1 MKRLTIL
8 LASAGLVLVAVPA
21 ASTVPTDAAATAALA
36 ELTPEGRAKTIEFER
51 TLRPQQGIVR
61 VHGGHASLNLG
72 ENYYFL
78 PAEDA
83 KRVLTQAWG
92 NPPEAAANVLGMV
105 FPKGRH
111 FYDGTWGAVLTY
123 EDTGHVDDKDAAS
136 EDYEAV
142 LDDMKSGEEADN
154 EARKEAG
161 YGAVHLVGWAQ
172 QPTYDAAGKTLIW
185 ARNIKFDGE
194 QDNTLN
200 YDVRKLGRTGVL
212 SMNMVSSMDDLPNV
226 RAAATGLSGT
236 VEFDQGMAY
245 ADFDPATDKVAE
257 YGLAG
262 LVAAGAG
269 VAVAKK
275 AGILGLLL
283 LFLKKGFV
291 FILAGA
297 AGLWALLR
305 RKFGAANDE
314 KEWQDQ
320 AEEAP
325 TEEAV
330 AEADSSVAVPAP
342 DSPPPDQ
349 R

>member
-1 MKRLTIL
+1 MNRLTML
-8 LASAGLVLVAVPA
+8 LATAGLVLVAVPA
-21 ASTVPTDAAATAALA
+21 TSAPPTDAAATAALA
-36 ELTPEGRAKTIEFER
+36 ELTSEERAKTLEFER
-51 TLRPQQGIVR
+51 SLRPQQGIVR
-61 VHGGHASLNLG
+61 VYGGNASLNLG
-72 ENYYFL
+72 DKYYFL

-83 KRVLTQAWG
+83 KRVLTEAWG
-92 NPPEAAANVLGMV
+92 NPPEAANDVLGMV

-123 EDTGHVDDKDAAS
+123 EDTGHVDDEDAAS
-136 EDYEAV
+136 QDYQAV
-142 LDDMKSGEEADN
+142 LDEMKSGEEAEN
-154 EARKEAG
+154 AARKEAG
-161 YGAVHLVGWAQ
+161 YGGVHLVGWAQ
-172 QPTYDAAGKTLIW
+172 QPTYDATGKTLIW

-194 QDNTLN
+194 QANALN

-226 RAAATGLSGT
+226 RAAAAGLSGT
-236 VEFDQGMAY
+236 VEFDKGMAY
-245 ADFDPATDKVAE
+245 ADFDPSSDKVAE

-291 FILAGA
+291 VVLAAA
-297 AGLWALLR
+297 AGLWAFLK
-305 RKFGAANDE
+305 RKLGWSKDEADEEYQWDAAGE
-314 KEWQDQ
+314 EPVE
-320 AEEAP
+320 AEPSEPPAPSETAP
-325 TEEAV
+325 T
-330 AEADSSVAVPAP
+330 DP
-342 DSPPPDQ
+342 